1 MAYSR
6 VTIPGDGVTTQITA
20 SFALGYINQSDVK
33 IHVTGEVDGGGNIV
47 YRTYSKTSDTI
58 YQVNGTPCPIGE
70 FYVVE
75 RVVTKTELIVDW
87 EDQEPI
93 TDANLNLM
101 QKQTMMVAQEAFDL
115 GITSLRTEDG
125 SEGPTIEKGA
135 DGQMVIWEG
144 GNIKA
149 GPNAQDIADAQTNA
163 AAALASA
170 NAAAGSANS
179 ASLYA
184 GNAAASANTAQDWAT
199 KPEDQV
205 VSGGLY
211 SAFHWAMKAATY
223 LASSFA
229 NAIHNATSKTALV
242 DADELGV
249 ADSAASYGMKK
260 TLLSTLFE
268 YISNK
273 GQNDWFTGFVP
284 SYVSTTNI
292 NIGGGSGWLGGK
304 YHEVVGGTT
313 GTLASFLDT
322 GTVAINSTYFLYVIR
337 RNSDGVCAFRASL
350 QVLES
355 NVNVPAGWTCHRGS
369 RVGIITTNA
378 SAQVRF
384 FTQDGNECYI
394 NTTTWFNTS
403 TDIATLAGIN
413 PLIPIGIKLDVLVMI
428 DIATSG
434 VGQDS
439 IAYVAPYQAANASY
453 GSTQPRSV
461 VCRARNGS
469 ADNLSTANDAGWVR
483 CDALSRLYALGD
495 TSTGTSTITFLVMG
509 WRDYQCK
516 RIQN

>member
-33 IHVTGEVDGGGNIV
+33 IHVTGEVDGGGDIV
-47 YRTYSKTSDTI
+47 YRTYSKISDTV
-58 YQVNGTPCPIGE
+58 YQVNGTPCPVGE
-70 FYVVE
+70 FYVIE
-75 RVVTKTELIVDW
+75 RVVTKTQLIVDW
-87 EDQEPI
+87 EDDEPI

-135 DGQMVIWEG
+135 DGQMVIWQG

-249 ADSAASYGMKK
+249 ADSAASYGVKK
-260 TLLSTLFE
+260 VLASTLAGYVAGVIGMDFF
-268 YISNK
+268 Y
-273 GQNDWFTGFVP
+273 GFVP
-284 SYVSTTNI
+284 AYVSALSIT
-292 NIGGGSGWLGGK
+292 IGAGYGYFGGK
-304 YHEVVGGTT
+304 KHQTVSGTT

-322 GTVAINSTYFLYVIR
+322 GSIAANATYFLYAIR
-337 RNSDGVCAFRASL
+337 QISTGNTGFRLSLSATESGVS
-350 QVLES
+350 
-355 NVNVPAGWTCHRGS
+355 VPAGWECLSGS
-369 RVGIITTNA
+369 RVGIILMTS
-378 SAQVRF
+378 SATQMVI
-384 FTQDGNECYI
+384 FTQSGNDVRYSETLWSTS
-394 NTTTWFNTS
+394 NTAVNNVS
-403 TDIATLAGIN
+403 I
-413 PLIPIGIKLDVLVMI
+413 PSLIPVGIPVDAWVSI
-428 DIATSG
+428 DAS
-434 VGQDS
+434 VSAAGQDCTVS
-439 IAYVAPYQAANASY
+439 AFSPYAS
-453 GSTQPRSV
+453 GMTQIPPAVR
-461 VCRARNGS
+461 CRARSGNDYPDQSQAAGKVRTNANGQIGRFAAIS
-469 ADNLSTANDAGWVR
+469 STAGTANWFTSGWNDF
-483 CDALSRLYALGD
+483 S
-495 TSTGTSTITFLVMG
+495 
-509 WRDYQCK
+509 CK
-516 RIQN
+516 RIGG